1 MKGIQLYILI
11 GTAIV
16 SVYFLYLAAINIFVY
31 FANRSMGHQE
41 SFLASGRNLAIGGIL
56 AFLVVGS
63 YYLLKSPNY
72 ARLGAILLYLP
83 IGLVL
88 LYVIWAIIIIVSA
101 GGRWN

>member
-16 SVYFLYLAAINIFVY
+16 SIYFLYLGAVNLFVY
-31 FANRSMGHQE
+31 FANRSMGHHE
-41 SFLASGRNLAIGGIL
+41 SFLASGRNLSIGGIL
-56 AFLVVGS
+56 ALLVVGS
-63 YYLLKSPNY
+63 YYLLKNPNY

-88 LYVIWAIIIIVSA
+88 LYAIWAIIIIVSA